1 VEKVVGRDSN
11 DVVMKGGENEGE
23 GEGGEEEG
31 EGGEDGGEEEGEGER
46 EGGGGLGVRD
56 KEENDTILNQ
66 RKDVEKKVDE
76 KKEKVGDGEKPFLSS
91 NDLTHN
97 LNGVINSETI
107 VNSNANVSVAGHDR
121 NGNENHGNR
130 NHGILPD
137 SQNHILSQST
147 TESESEEAIMVC
159 DV

>member
-1 VEKVVGRDSN
+1 VGRNSN

-23 GEGGEEEG
+23 GEGGEDGGEEEG
-31 EGGEDGGEEEGEGER
+31 EGGEEEGEGER
-46 EGGGGLGVRD
+46 EGGGRGLGVRD

-76 KKEKVGDGEKPFLSS
+76 KKEKVGEGENTFLSN

-97 LNGVINSETI
+97 LNGVINSEI
-107 VNSNANVSVAGHDR
+107 IINSNANVSVAGHDR
-121 NGNENHGNR
+121 NGNENHGNG

-147 TESESEEAIMVC
+147 NESESEEAIMVC